1 MQNLES
7 WQDIEEIKQLKAK
20 YIRYGDT
27 QQWEEFRRLF
37 TEDFVG
43 VFDIIPRASIEGANS
58 VTIEGRDQFVEGMA
72 GLLKGVRTVH
82 QALLPEIT
90 LTSPTTAEGVWAMHD
105 WVQMPTSE
113 FKGWGHYHERYLKVD
128 GVWKIKYSRTT
139 RLRTWEIFI

>member
-72 GLLKGVRTVH
+72 GLLKGVRT
-82 QALLPEIT
+82 
-90 LTSPTTAEGVWAMHD
+90 TAEGVWAMHD

-113 FKGWGHYHERYLKVD
+113 FKGWGHYHERYVKVD